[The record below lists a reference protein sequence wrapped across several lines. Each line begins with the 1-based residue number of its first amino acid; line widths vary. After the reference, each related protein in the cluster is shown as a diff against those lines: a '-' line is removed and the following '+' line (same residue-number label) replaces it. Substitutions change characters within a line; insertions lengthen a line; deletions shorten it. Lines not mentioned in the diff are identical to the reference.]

1 MPENKQGQIQKE
13 IAGSFQLW
21 KTFAIEIFLFSLTVA
36 LGIINALKLEEI
48 LKIQKISLPRISFL
62 EFFLYFSIATL
73 LLLFILYSPKI
84 NKKKKIILRIIFLAA
99 VFSSGFTS
107 LSLWVGD
114 VTSLIVMVILI
125 VFWLRKPTVF
135 IHNLLVILGIAG
147 IGSLLGVRFE
157 PLTLALLLICFSIY
171 DFIAVYKTKHM
182 VKMAQ
187 EMVETG
193 TILALII
200 PPDILGFRE
209 NLNEVKPGGR
219 FFILGGGDIAFPLL
233 LVTSLISQGILDSVV
248 VAIFALFGLL
258 VSFSLF
264 LSQKQRQP
272 IPALPPIALFSII
285 GFIITFYL

>member
-1 MPENKQGQIQKE
+1 
-13 IAGSFQLW
+13 
-21 KTFAIEIFLFSLTVA
+21 LTVA